1 MHRLP
6 ILLGALTLGLS
17 ALRGPADDEPAEAL
31 KEERAFIEYTPQHGE
46 AVVVF
51 EAESEVGLQR
61 VEVRSPH
68 GASALS
74 LRATSVG
81 GRSISG
87 FVVETTEA
95 PLPDVL
101 AAYAEGRY
109 DIIALTH
116 GGHAAVG
123 SALLVHALLD
133 QPVITYPAAGARA
146 VPTSGLTVTW
156 AADPLASGYTV
167 ILEQDDNDGL
177 TIELPPGS
185 SSLAVPEGFLQ
196 SATETLLEVSVIGPN
211 GNRTVTEVPFTTL

>member
-6 ILLGALTLGLS
+6 ILLGALTLGL
-17 ALRGPADDEPAEAL
+17 AAPRGPAHDEPAEAL

-61 VEVRSPH
+61 VEVRSPQ
-68 GASALS
+68 GDSALS
-74 LRATSVG
+74 LRSTSVG

-109 DIIALTH
+109 DIVARTH
-116 GGHAAVG
+116 SGHAAVG

-133 QPVITYPAAGARA
+133 QPAITYPAAGARG
-146 VPTSGLTVTW
+146 VSTSGLTVTW

-185 SSLAVPEGFLQ
+185 SSLVVPEGFLQ
-196 SATETLLEVSVIGPN
+196 PATETLLEVGVIGPN

>member
-1 MHRLP
+1 
-6 ILLGALTLGLS
+6 
-17 ALRGPADDEPAEAL
+17 
-31 KEERAFIEYTPQHGE
+31 
-46 AVVVF
+46 
-51 EAESEVGLQR
+51 VGLQR
-61 VEVRSPH
+61 VEVRSPQ
-68 GASALS
+68 GDSALS
-74 LRATSVG
+74 LRSTSVG

-109 DIIALTH
+109 DIVARTH
-116 GGHAAVG
+116 SGHAAVG

-133 QPVITYPAAGARA
+133 QPAITYPAAGARG
-146 VPTSGLTVTW
+146 VSTSGLTVTW

-185 SSLAVPEGFLQ
+185 SSLVVPEGFLQ
-196 SATETLLEVSVIGPN
+196 PATETLLEVGVIGPN
-211 GNRTVTEVPFTTL
+211 DGGLFDPGLGALDDHRLGAASRAVRDGKHAHAVRDRDDRLRVRLVRHHQCHL